1 MLSICIELGVEIL
14 SRTVGASQR
23 PQIYLLGF
31 WAKKHN
37 VTAVRHTPVEVESD
51 EANSRLTRRRIAKQ
65 IAASWISNQTM
76 QLIALNHVPSTKKD
90 HKLPLLCIC
99 EHETITRVRAC

>member
-1 MLSICIELGVEIL
+1 MVVLISSEALHMLSICIELGVEIL

-37 VTAVRHTPVEVESD
+37 VVYITCIIYI
-51 EANSRLTRRRIAKQ
+51 LY
-65 IAASWISNQTM
+65 
-76 QLIALNHVPSTKKD
+76 
-90 HKLPLLCIC
+90 KLM
-99 EHETITRVRAC
+99 